1 MPRWMGG
8 RLGGCFV
15 GFSMRADDA
24 LAPVTIVGVGP
35 GDAQFLT
42 LRGRET
48 LEQADVV
55 AGFKTVLDV
64 VRPWLGHA
72 EVCPM
77 SYRDQEDVLEYA
89 FGEARKGRRLAV
101 CCWGDLNVSARE
113 LLARV
118 AKRASHVELVPGISS
133 VQIACARSGI
143 SLEDAIFITL
153 HQRREVDIDLEEL
166 VHYLREARRH
176 LILLPRPWDLMPP
189 AIASHLLEAGISED
203 APVRV
208 FQRLSLPGEEAWT
221 GTLKECADF
230 GGEHSDLTIMVFP
243 RPADGAAQNPA
254 QESGE

>member
-1 MPRWMGG
+1 M
-8 RLGGCFV
+8 
-15 GFSMRADDA
+15 SADDG
-24 LAPVTIVGVGP
+24 LAPVTVVCVGH

-42 LRGRET
+42 LRGRES
-48 LEQADVV
+48 LEIADLV

-64 VRPWLGHA
+64 VQPGLGHA

-118 AKRASHVELVPGISS
+118 SKRASHVELVPGISS

-143 SLEDAIFITL
+143 PLEDAIFITL
-153 HQRREVDIDLEEL
+153 HQRREASIDLEEL
-166 VHYLREARRH
+166 VHYLREGRRH
-176 LILLPRPWDLMPP
+176 VILLPRPWDLMPP
-189 AIASHLLEAGISED
+189 AIAAHLLEAGIPEG

-208 FQRLSLPGEEAWT
+208 FQRLSLPGEEEWS
-221 GTLKECADF
+221 GNLKECADF
-230 GGEHSDLTIMVFP
+230 GGEHSDLTIVVFP
-243 RPADGAAQNPA
+243 RPADGGAAPNPR
-254 QESGE
+254 E